1 MNSETILEV
10 INKLVGN
17 IEPYGETYHDEKAY
31 NNQEEL
37 IYIIR
42 ELIGAL
48 GANSRYKNR
57 VEYSVKKIG
66 KRAYN
71 SLKNLYDVIGD
82 IINEDDLEK

>member
-10 INKLVGN
+10 INRLVGD

-31 NNQEEL
+31 DNQEEM

-42 ELIGAL
+42 ELIGIL
-48 GANSRYKNR
+48 GRNSRYRNR
-57 VEYSVKKIG
+57 IEYGVNKIG

-71 SLKNLYDVIGD
+71 SLKNLYDIIGD
-82 IINEDDLEK
+82 IINDEL

>member
-17 IEPYGETYHDEKAY
+17 IEPYGESHHDEIAY

-42 ELIGAL
+42 ELIGDL
-48 GANSRYKNR
+48 GANSRYENR

-66 KRAYN
+66 KRAHD
-71 SLKNLYDVIGD
+71 SLKDLYDVIGD
-82 IINEDDLEK
+82 IIKEE

>member
-1 MNSETILEV
+1 MKADIILEV

-17 IEPYGETYHDEKAY
+17 IEPHGESYHDEIAY
-31 NNQEEL
+31 DNQEEL
-37 IYIIR
+37 IYRIR

-66 KRAYN
+66 ERAHD
-71 SLKNLYDVIGD
+71 SLKDLYDIIGD
-82 IINEDDLEK
+82 IINDEL

>member
-1 MNSETILEV
+1 MNAETILEV
-10 INKLVGN
+10 INKLVGD
-17 IEPYGETYHDEKAY
+17 IEPYGESRHDEIAY
-31 NNQEEL
+31 DNQEEL

-66 KRAYN
+66 ERAHD
-71 SLKNLYDVIGD
+71 SLKDLYDIIGD
-82 IINEDDLEK
+82 IINDEL

>member
-10 INKLVGN
+10 INKLVGD
-17 IEPYGETYHDEKAY
+17 IEPYGETYHDEIAY

-42 ELIGAL
+42 ELIGDL

-57 VEYSVKKIG
+57 VEYRVNQIG
-66 KRAYN
+66 KKAHN
-71 SLKNLYDVIGD
+71 SLKNLYDIIGD
-82 IINEDDLEK
+82 IINEE

>member
-1 MNSETILEV
+1 MNTETILEV

-17 IEPYGETYHDEKAY
+17 IEPYGESHHDEIAY
-31 NNQEEL
+31 DNQEEL
-37 IYIIR
+37 IYIIQ

-66 KRAYN
+66 KRAHD
-71 SLKNLYDVIGD
+71 SLKDLYDVIGD
-82 IINEDDLEK
+82 IINDEL